1 MHEGEAKGDILL
13 FLPGKEE
20 VEMACGMLARFKSSQ
35 EAKINDKG

>member
-20 VEMACGMLARFKSSQ
+20 VEMATALLARHKASQ
-35 EAKINDKG
+35 KEAKKQS